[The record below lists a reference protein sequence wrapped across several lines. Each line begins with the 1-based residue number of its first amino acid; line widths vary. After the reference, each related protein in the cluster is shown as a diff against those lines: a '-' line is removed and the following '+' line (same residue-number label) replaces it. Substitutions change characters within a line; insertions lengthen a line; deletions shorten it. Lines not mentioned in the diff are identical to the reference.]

1 MADPATPETGKAART
16 KGDRETLLAKLTDG
30 NCSLDYPDPLT
41 LVSVTTKPAAI
52 VSSETEDKWHSLLSA
67 ARENS

>member
-30 NCSLDYPDPLT
+30 N
-41 LVSVTTKPAAI
+41 
-52 VSSETEDKWHSLLSA
+52 HSLGELPKPLLAYSYFQLI
-67 ARENS
+67 SIS